1 MKMTNQIRKK
11 LQLNKGDT
19 IKCQDLEE
27 LRRYVNE
34 LAVERYDVTVDERAL
49 LITING
55 KYNKDGLKEA
65 EDEPKEEQSRRDD
78 NI

>member
-11 LQLNKGDT
+11 LQLNKGET

-27 LRRYVNE
+27 LHRYVNE
-34 LAVERYDVTVDERAL
+34 LAVERYDVTVDEGAL

-65 EDEPKEEQSRRDD
+65 ADEQ
-78 NI
+78 

>member
-65 EDEPKEEQSRRDD
+65 EDEPKEEQSSRDD